1 MSLYQLKALGA
12 RLVSVFS
19 VVAVAADDGGD
30 YLGFAVEGRV
40 KAHSGADYALA
51 YLGLV
56 VGLLFSA
63 DPGVELV
70 DIMNN
75 S

>member
-1 MSLYQLKALGA
+1 MTVATISASPLKA
-12 RLVSVFS
+12 
-19 VVAVAADDGGD
+19 
-30 YLGFAVEGRV
+30 V